1 MNLSYYL
8 LLSIFLPYLV
18 EIWVTVK
25 ETLILNEW
33 QNYDSDDDYLNSD
46 FRRGLVALD

>member
-33 QNYDSDDDYLNSD
+33 QNYVCDRDFLTSG
-46 FRRGLVALD
+46 FRRGLVAPD